1 MWFLWGTYT
10 SFAPCVG
17 LPGRP
22 GAPGITPQ
30 PEEVTAPAGLP
41 GLPGIDGVPGFD
53 GDPGFHGPTGKPGK
67 KYTQITKMPFF
78 WKKNTTLS
86 NALGMFTGIFNLG
99 KNPIKMHT
107 NIIYTNTMLHF

>member
-10 SFAPCVG
+10 SSAPCAG

-53 GDPGFHGPTGKPGK
+53 GDPGFHGPAGKPGK
-67 KYTQITKMPFF
+67 KYTQITKMLFL
-78 WKKNTTLS
+78 WKKNTIKCIE
-86 NALGMFTGIFNLG
+86 NAQRVVGFFFFN
-99 KNPIKMHT
+99 
-107 NIIYTNTMLHF
+107 